1 VAAINVIANQ
11 GRWVEP
17 HVVARVGGAP
27 TSVPAPKQVVRPET
41 AATVT
46 KMMQSVAQHGS
57 GSLARVQGFEQN
69 EAGKTGTSQIVEGG
83 GYSPDHVWAS
93 YVGFLPADNPRF
105 TMLVV
110 VRQPDNG
117 SSDHNEGYY
126 VAGPIWKRIAEQIVQ
141 DWRITPSGA

>member
-1 VAAINVIANQ
+1 MT
-11 GRWVEP
+11 R
-17 HVVARVGGAP
+17 
-27 TSVPAPKQVVRPET
+27 
-41 AATVT
+41 
-46 KMMQSVAQHGS
+46 MMESVAQHGS
-57 GSLARVQGFEQN
+57 GALARVQGFEQN

-83 GYSPDHVWAS
+83 SYSAVHVWSS

-126 VAGPIWKRIAEQIVQ
+126 VSGPIWKRIAEQIVQ
-141 DWRITPSGA
+141 DWRITPGGA